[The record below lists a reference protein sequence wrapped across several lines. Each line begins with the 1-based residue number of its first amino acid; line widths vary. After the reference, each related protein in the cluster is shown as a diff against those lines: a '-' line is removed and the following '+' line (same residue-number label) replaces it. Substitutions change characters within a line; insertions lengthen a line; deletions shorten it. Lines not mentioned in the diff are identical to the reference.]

1 MNIHETD
8 GSTFDPMGQAL
19 NVLGA
24 LLSID
29 PADRDLD
36 PVLLH
41 FLAPDLSASWPLLST
56 RLVKSL
62 QERIIETMKSDPS
75 GGGVP
80 SPAWRRSLHVA
91 FCDLFVGPAPLAAPP
106 WGSVYLEEEATLYG
120 VSTMELKS
128 FLSAHGISATSPDGG
143 PEDHFGTLCLI
154 AAWLT
159 SQGRLDLLN
168 ELLGEHILPWAFAY
182 LEALRQASLDI
193 ARDNPTAAFYSST
206 AELAAATLHALQ
218 EERAISVTKKRLHH
232 PQAVQ

>member
-1 MNIHETD
+1 MNVHETD
-8 GSTFDPMGQAL
+8 GSTVDPIGQAL

-41 FLAPDLSASWPLLST
+41 FLDPDLFASWPLLST
-56 RLVKSL
+56 RLVESL
-62 QERIIETMKSDPS
+62 QERITETMKSEPV
-75 GGGVP
+75 GGDIP

-106 WGSVYLEEEATLYG
+106 WGSVHLEEEATLYG

-159 SQGRLDLLN
+159 SQGRLDLLD
-168 ELLGEHILPWAFAY
+168 ELLAEHILPWAFAY
-182 LEALRQASLDI
+182 LEALRVASLDI
-193 ARDNPTAAFYSST
+193 ARENPTAAFYSAT
-206 AELAAATLHALQ
+206 AELAVATLHALQ
-218 EERAISVTKKRLHH
+218 EERAISVKKKRLHYL
-232 PQAVQ
+232 QAE